1 MFEFLPPSPPSA
13 AVVLATRRAQA
24 FQVGDDKSVSV
35 STLKTLTKH
44 AGHLEE
50 LCMVGMDHA
59 KNNQLEKIKLNKLL
73 LLRAC
78 SSLKALQTRFNDT
91 VYNGGARLSMQ
102 EIARALVE
110 ARGGGSA
117 RPLITKLATN
127 TLSGSI
133 ADWCLLSNLG
143 TLFPEIQELTIDS
156 WGFGRADT
164 LESKFDS
171 DNDLKK
177 DALVPDDGSTP
188 IVRKPLPT
196 IMVAPAMHLT
206 RISLML
212 DWHKVRALRWTLKQI
227 ITGYPSLESLRV
239 HTSLSPSYYDK
250 MSIED
255 TFEGLGHD
263 KLRILSL
270 NNIACNVSDL
280 RDFAVPA
287 IETIE
292 VRHIQRSS
300 YDNHLPADD
309 ALAAAADAET
319 AAALGF
325 VLHLT
330 NVDPVASTEQYSSA
344 WIAPKIRGYRLLKR
358 KA

>member
-1 MFEFLPPSPPSA
+1 
-13 AVVLATRRAQA
+13 
-24 FQVGDDKSVSV
+24 
-35 STLKTLTKH
+35 
-44 AGHLEE
+44 
-50 LCMVGMDHA
+50 MVGMDHA
-59 KNNQLEKIKLNKLL
+59 KNNQLQKIKLNKLL

-78 SSLKALQTRFNDT
+78 SSLKALQTRFNDCA
-91 VYNGGARLSMQ
+91 YNGGARLSMQ

-117 RPLITKLATN
+117 RPLINKLTTN

-133 ADWCLLSNLG
+133 TDWCLFSNLG
-143 TLFPEIQELTIDS
+143 TFFPEIRELTISS
-156 WGFGRADT
+156 WNFGHADT
-164 LESKFDS
+164 LEAKFDS
-171 DNDLKK
+171 DKDLK
-177 DALVPDDGSTP
+177 VPDKDDVIDSDTGARLAQHRAP
-188 IVRKPLPT
+188 PKPLPT

-227 ITGYPSLESLRV
+227 MTGYPSLESLRV
-239 HTSLSPSYYDK
+239 HTGLSPSYYDQ

-270 NNIACNVSDL
+270 NNIACNVCDF

-287 IETIE
+287 IEAIE
-292 VRHIQRSS
+292 VRHTQRSK
-300 YDNHLPADD
+300 YDDDSFPADD
-309 ALAAAADAET
+309 ALATAADAET

-330 NVDPVASTEQYSSA
+330 HADPVASPEQYCST

-358 KA
+358 KP